1 VEKLKEIS
9 MPDIKEWAEK
19 RIKICEKLKA
29 SEFSIEP
36 DEYFDGKIAILE
48 DLLFFINKQSR

>member
-1 VEKLKEIS
+1 